1 MPIKNFQL
9 RIIAMSDFGEMLDE
23 KCLMFAVRI
32 VNLCRFLDKERK
44 GKHIV
49 DQIMRSGMSI
59 GANYSEA
66 ECAMSDNDF
75 LAKLYISLKESN
87 ETLYWL
93 RLLRKLNDLDE
104 KQFQSIYDDGEELKR
119 LLVSI
124 IKSKRKNAGLK

>member
-1 MPIKNFQL
+1 M
-9 RIIAMSDFGEMLDE
+9 ADFSKMFDE
-23 KCLMFAVRI
+23 KCLMFATRI
-32 VNLCRFLDKERK
+32 VNLCRFLDKERR

-59 GANYSEA
+59 GANYAEA
-66 ECAMSDNDF
+66 ECAISDNDF

-104 KQFQSIYDDGEELKR
+104 KQFQSIYEDGEELKHM
-119 LLVSI
+119 LVTI
-124 IKSKRKNAGLK
+124 IKTKRKNMGMPTS

>member
-1 MPIKNFQL
+1 
-9 RIIAMSDFGEMLDE
+9 MSDFSKLFDE
-23 KCLMFAVRI
+23 KCLMFATRI
-32 VNLCRFLDKERK
+32 VNLCRFLDKERR

-59 GANYSEA
+59 GANYAEA
-66 ECAMSDNDF
+66 ECAISDNDF

-104 KQFQSIYDDGEELKR
+104 KQFQSIYEDGEELKR
-119 LLVSI
+119 MLVTI
-124 IKSKRKNAGLK
+124 IKTKRKNMGMPTS